1 MDAPP
6 HKARKALTSHG
17 TETVELQ
24 EVIETV
30 GRKVG
35 YGSIKPKWQK
45 YEEGVDKG
53 AQSIRELRQ
62 TGREG

>member
-1 MDAPP
+1 MAAPT

-24 EVIETV
+24 EVIETT
-30 GRKVG
+30 GRKAG

-45 YEEGVDKG
+45 YEEVTKG

-62 TGREG
+62 TGRQG